1 MIHSLPIMKSKP
13 NARKNVLMFS
23 INKHFIWIALY
34 LLPLFVYSQTALP
47 PYSQEYDP
55 ARDPFADGRAALKL
69 AQETNRRVLIEVGG
83 DWCRWCH
90 VLTKFLAENQQLR
103 EQLHRHFVILK
114 VNVSEANDNAEFMAG
129 FPKPLGYPHMYITED
144 DGSIIFSKDTADLQ
158 ENSRYSVQRFQ
169 QFIDK
174 WKLP

>member
-1 MIHSLPIMKSKP
+1 MRH
-13 NARKNVLMFS
+13 
-23 INKHFIWIALY
+23 INKHLLPISLY
-34 LLPLFVYSQTALP
+34 LLPLFLSAQSTLPAYSLD
-47 PYSQEYDP
+47 YDP
-55 ARDPFADGRAALKL
+55 VRDPFADGRAALKL
-69 AQETNRRVLIEVGG
+69 AQDTNRRVLIEVGG

-90 VLTKFLAENQQLR
+90 VLDKFLSENQQIR

-129 FPKPLGYPHMYITED
+129 FPKPRGYPHIYITEA
-144 DGSIIFSKDTADLQ
+144 DGSIIFSKDTAELQ
-158 ENSRYSVQRFQ
+158 ENAYYSAQRFQ

>member
-1 MIHSLPIMKSKP
+1 MSRTP
-13 NARKNVLMFS
+13 RQNVLMLS
-23 INKHFIWIALY
+23 MKKHFLPITLY
-34 LLPLFVYSQTALP
+34 LLPLFVSAQTSLPVYSQG
-47 PYSQEYDP
+47 YDP

-69 AQETNRRVLIEVGG
+69 AHETNRRVLIEVGG

-90 VLTKFLAENQQLR
+90 VLDKFLDENQQLR

-114 VNVSEANDNAEFMAG
+114 VNVSDANDNAEFMAG
-129 FPKPLGYPHMYITED
+129 FPKPVGYPHMYITEA